1 MHRFLPLIVFLLLV
15 SAFSA
20 MLWRGKG
27 NYHTTAM
34 IDKAVPAI
42 SLPAALPTVEGFSEA
57 DFRGTGAIVNV
68 FASWCLSCVAEHAV
82 LTRMARET
90 GLPVFGINY
99 KDKPDL
105 LAAWLE
111 KNGNPY
117 DRIGADPAGRAAI
130 EWGVYGVP
138 ETFLVDASGRIR
150 YKHAGPVSEDDYKM
164 TLLPLIAEMKR

>member
-1 MHRFLPLIVFLLLV
+1 MRRFLPLIIFLLLV

-27 NYHTTAM
+27 AYHTTVM
-34 IDKAVPAI
+34 INKPAPAL
-42 SLPAALPTVEGFSEA
+42 SLPAALPDAEGFSEA
-57 DFRGTGAIVNV
+57 DFHAKGAIVNV
-68 FASWCLSCVAEHAV
+68 FASWCLACVAEHAV
-82 LTRMARET
+82 LSRMARET

-117 DRIGADPAGRAAI
+117 ARIGADPEGRAAI

-150 YKHAGPVSEDDYKM
+150 YKHAGPVSEDDYKK
-164 TLLPLIAEMKR
+164 TLLPLIVEMQQ